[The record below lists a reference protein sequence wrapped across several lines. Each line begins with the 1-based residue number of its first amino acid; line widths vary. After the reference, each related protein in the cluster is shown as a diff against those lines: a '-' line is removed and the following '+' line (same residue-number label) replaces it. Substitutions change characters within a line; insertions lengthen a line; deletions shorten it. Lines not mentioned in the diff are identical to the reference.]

1 MQKLD
6 VELCPET
13 GLCSIV
19 RSSES
24 KADLMP
30 DEVRAVRAAGDD
42 LAKVRAVVAGAD
54 DAFGAALTDEE
65 LRLIARSVR

>member
-1 MQKLD
+1 MEKLG

-19 RSSES
+19 RPGGL

-30 DEVRAVRAAGDD
+30 DEVLAVRAAGGD
-42 LAKVRAVVAGAD
+42 LAKVREVVAGAD
-54 DAFGAALTDEE
+54 DAFGAMLTDEE
-65 LRLIARSVR
+65 LRQIARSVR